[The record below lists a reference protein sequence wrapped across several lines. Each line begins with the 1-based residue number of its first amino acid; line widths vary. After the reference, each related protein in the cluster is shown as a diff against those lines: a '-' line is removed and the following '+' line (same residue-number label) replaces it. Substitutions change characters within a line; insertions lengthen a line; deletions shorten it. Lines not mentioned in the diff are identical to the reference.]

1 MATTDRWWVC
11 EWCGEVPAL
20 RIKDG
25 VASRWCRTCK
35 RTPEHLIEKFRCAV
49 CGEWPRFMGGYFKWH
64 CDGCKMLPSSQ
75 RFVDAMREMENFE
88 L

>member
-1 MATTDRWWVC
+1 
-11 EWCGEVPAL
+11 
-20 RIKDG
+20 
-25 VASRWCRTCK
+25 
-35 RTPEHLIEKFRCAV
+35 
-49 CGEWPRFMGGYFKWH
+49 MGGAFKWH